1 MGKDVA
7 APACTLLVYVIDDD
21 PAVCSSL
28 KFSLEIE
35 GFAVRAFADPNKALN
50 DGDDLSR
57 CACLVI
63 DYNLPGMNGL
73 DLLEQMRKRN
83 VSAPAI
89 LITSH
94 PDAKLVR
101 RAEAAHARLVEKPFL
116 ENLADVMRAML
127 PPGR

>member
-7 APACTLLVYVIDDD
+7 SPARTLLVYVIDDD
-21 PAVCSSL
+21 PAVRSSL
-28 KFSLEIE
+28 KFALEIE
-35 GFAVRAFADPNKALN
+35 GFAVRVFADPDKALT

-57 CACLVI
+57 CACMVI

-94 PDAKLVR
+94 PDAKLIR
-101 RAEAAHARLVEKPFL
+101 RAEAARARLVEKPFL
-116 ENLADVMRAML
+116 ENLADVIRAL
-127 PPGR
+127 QPPQR